1 MSLRVL
7 TYKNFVLFSSLYISQ
22 LDNSKSNEWILIKF
36 SAGVYSGP
44 VNSDYIWGLYVLVIC
59 TSFFNFFG
67 CVTDDFGVARRKAKK
82 AEQTSDIDTAASE
95 VEKES
100 RKRRAK
106 AFLDDDESVCSV
118 RNGSNSKKGSGKNLQ
133 LSAAL
138 LSPPPPPAALTTPPP
153 LTTPPRIIASTSTP
167 SVEARHRLTPPIP
180 AAPITS
186 PRILASTPA
195 AGTSLN
201 ARMSTAC
208 PDATQASKRGM
219 KQSGLLCITW
229 LSVA

>member
-118 RNGSNSKKGSGKNLQ
+118 HNGSNSKKGSGKKMQ
-133 LSAAL
+133 LAFCSFAVP
-138 LSPPPPPAALTTPPP
+138 STSTSS
-153 LTTPPRIIASTSTP
+153 LTTPPRIIAMSAGW
-167 SVEARHRLTPPIP
+167 VVAR
-180 AAPITS
+180 
-186 PRILASTPA
+186 
-195 AGTSLN
+195 
-201 ARMSTAC
+201 
-208 PDATQASKRGM
+208 Q
-219 KQSGLLCITW
+219 
-229 LSVA
+229 